1 MSHKP
6 PFDLLIRAI
15 ALLGKCQMFIRF
27 LPDEHIGKDKIL
39 HELNDFDKLAS
50 KMITDKNIGGDND

>member
-1 MSHKP
+1 
-6 PFDLLIRAI
+6 
-15 ALLGKCQMFIRF
+15 MFIRF

-50 KMITDKNIGGDND
+50 ATLTPKNIGGSDD